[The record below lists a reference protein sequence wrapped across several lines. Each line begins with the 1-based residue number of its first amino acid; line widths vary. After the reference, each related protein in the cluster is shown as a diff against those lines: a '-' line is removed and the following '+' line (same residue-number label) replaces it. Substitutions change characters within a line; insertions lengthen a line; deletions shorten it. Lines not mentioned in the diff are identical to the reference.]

1 MIKFDSLVKLHYSI
15 SNTEK
20 IVFESTFESEPVV
33 VRIGDGT
40 LPRKLEMTLYGLVVD
55 SNQLITLEPK
65 DAFGLRDET
74 KVQTLNMNIFP
85 NKEMIKVDSIIEID
99 VKEKDGTVRPSFAM
113 IKQVNGENV
122 LLDLNHPL
130 AGHTII
136 FKVKIVEINE

>member
-1 MIKFDSLVKLHYSI
+1 MIKFNSLVKLHYSI
-15 SNTEK
+15 SN
-20 IVFESTFESEPVV
+20 INNIIFESTFDSDPVL

-40 LPRKLEMTLYGLVVD
+40 LPIKLEMTLYGLETD
-55 SNQLITLEPK
+55 REQIITLQPK
-65 DAFGLRDET
+65 DAFGLRDENHN
-74 KVQTLNMNIFP
+74 KTLGISMFP
-85 NKEMIKVDSIIEID
+85 NIEMVKVGNIIEID

>member
-1 MIKFDSLVKLHYSI
+1 MIKFDSLVTLHYSI
-15 SNTEK
+15 SNAAK

-40 LPRKLEMTLYGLVVD
+40 LPRKLEMTLYGLAVD

-65 DAFGLRDET
+65 DAFGLRDEA
-74 KVQTLNMNIFP
+74 KIQTLNMNIFP
-85 NKEMIKVDSIIEID
+85 NKEMIKVNNIIEID

>member
-1 MIKFDSLVKLHYSI
+1 
-15 SNTEK
+15 
-20 IVFESTFESEPVV
+20 
-33 VRIGDGT
+33 
-40 LPRKLEMTLYGLVVD
+40 MTLYGLETD
-55 SNQLITLEPK
+55 REQIMTLQPK
-65 DAFGLRDET
+65 DAFGLRDENHN
-74 KVQTLNMNIFP
+74 KTLEISMFP
-85 NKEMIKVDSIIEID
+85 NIEMVKVGNIIEID

>member
-1 MIKFDSLVKLHYSI
+1 
-15 SNTEK
+15 
-20 IVFESTFESEPVV
+20 
-33 VRIGDGT
+33 
-40 LPRKLEMTLYGLVVD
+40 
-55 SNQLITLEPK
+55 
-65 DAFGLRDET
+65 
-74 KVQTLNMNIFP
+74 MNIFP

-130 AGHTII
+130 AGHIII

>member
-1 MIKFDSLVKLHYSI
+1 MIKFDSLVTLHYSI
-15 SNTEK
+15 SNAEK
-20 IVFESTFESEPVV
+20 IVFESTFESKPVV

>member
-1 MIKFDSLVKLHYSI
+1 MIKFDSLVTLHYSI
-15 SNTEK
+15 SNTET

-55 SNQLITLEPK
+55 SNQLITLAPK
-65 DAFGLRDET
+65 DAFGLRDEA
-74 KVQTLNMNIFP
+74 KIQTLNMNIFP
-85 NKEMIKVDSIIEID
+85 NKEMIKVDNIIEID